1 MRTLPDG
8 SLTVAALH
16 PERSWTREQHLAA
29 DIVNSVYAAAT
40 ALCGGKASEAP
51 RVPRP
56 RDVAAAGAAAER
68 AGIGPRSH
76 REHRV
81 GGGDGW
87 LRSDARTC

>member
-16 PERSWTREQHLAA
+16 PERSWTQERQSAA
-29 DIVNSVYAAAT
+29 DIVDSVYAAAT

-68 AGIGPRSH
+68 AASVRARI
-76 REHRV
+76 ENTKWAEV
-81 GGGDGW
+81 TDG
-87 LRSDARTC
+87 

>member
-16 PERSWTREQHLAA
+16 PERSWTQERQSAA
-29 DIVNSVYAAAT
+29 DIVDSVYAAAT
-40 ALCGGKASEAP
+40 ALCGGKASEVP

-68 AGIGPRSH
+68 AASVRARI
-76 REHRV
+76 ENTEWV
-81 GGGDGW
+81 EVTDG
-87 LRSDARTC
+87 

>member
-16 PERSWTREQHLAA
+16 PEHSWTQERQSAA
-29 DIVNSVYAAAT
+29 DIVDSVYAAAT

-56 RDVAAAGAAAER
+56 RDVVAAGAAAER
-68 AGIGPRSH
+68 AASVRARI
-76 REHRV
+76 ENTEWV
-81 GGGDGW
+81 EVTDG
-87 LRSDARTC
+87 

>member
-29 DIVNSVYAAAT
+29 DIVDSVYAAAT

-56 RDVAAAGAAAER
+56 RDVVLAS
-68 AGIGPRSH
+68 I
-76 REHRV
+76 
-81 GGGDGW
+81 
-87 LRSDARTC
+87 

>member
-16 PERSWTREQHLAA
+16 PERSWTQERQSAA
-29 DIVNSVYAAAT
+29 DIVDSVYAAAT
-40 ALCGGKASEAP
+40 ALCGGKTSDAP

-68 AGIGPRSH
+68 AASVRARI
-76 REHRV
+76 ENTEWV
-81 GGGDGW
+81 EVTDG
-87 LRSDARTC
+87 

>member
-16 PERSWTREQHLAA
+16 PERSWTQERQSAA
-29 DIVNSVYAAAT
+29 DIVDSVYAAAT

-51 RVPRP
+51 RMPRP

-68 AGIGPRSH
+68 AASVRARI
-76 REHRV
+76 ENTEWV
-81 GGGDGW
+81 EVTDG
-87 LRSDARTC
+87 

>member
-29 DIVNSVYAAAT
+29 DIVDSVCAAAT
-40 ALCGGKASEAP
+40 ALLGGRSSDAP

-68 AGIGPRSH
+68 AASVRARI
-76 REHRV
+76 ENTEWV
-81 GGGDGW
+81 EVTDG
-87 LRSDARTC
+87 

>member
-16 PERSWTREQHLAA
+16 PERSWTQERHLAA
-29 DIVNSVYAAAT
+29 DIVDSVCAAAT
-40 ALCGGKASEAP
+40 ALLGGKTSEAP

-68 AGIGPRSH
+68 AASVRARI
-76 REHRV
+76 ENTEWAEV
-81 GGGDGW
+81 TDG
-87 LRSDARTC
+87 

>member
-16 PERSWTREQHLAA
+16 PERSWTQERQSAA
-29 DIVNSVYAAAT
+29 DIVDSVYAAAT

-68 AGIGPRSH
+68 AASVHARI
-76 REHRV
+76 ENTEWAEV
-81 GGGDGW
+81 TDG
-87 LRSDARTC
+87 

>member
-16 PERSWTREQHLAA
+16 PERSWTQERQSAA
-29 DIVNSVYAAAT
+29 DIVDSVYAAAT

-56 RDVAAAGAAAER
+56 RDVAAADAAAER
-68 AGIGPRSH
+68 AASVRARI
-76 REHRV
+76 ENTEWV
-81 GGGDGW
+81 EVTDG
-87 LRSDARTC
+87 

>member
-16 PERSWTREQHLAA
+16 PERSWTQERQSAA
-29 DIVNSVYAAAT
+29 DIVDSVYAAAT

-68 AGIGPRSH
+68 AASVRDRI
-76 REHRV
+76 ENTEWV
-81 GGGDGW
+81 EVTDG
-87 LRSDARTC
+87 

>member
-16 PERSWTREQHLAA
+16 PERSWTQERQSAA
-29 DIVNSVYAAAT
+29 DIVDSVYAAAT

-68 AGIGPRSH
+68 AASVRARIENTEWAEGT
-76 REHRV
+76 
-81 GGGDGW
+81 DG
-87 LRSDARTC
+87 

>member
-8 SLTVAALH
+8 ALTVAALH
-16 PERSWTREQHLAA
+16 PERSWTQERHLAA
-29 DIVNSVYAAAT
+29 DIVDSVYAAAT

-68 AGIGPRSH
+68 AASVRDRI
-76 REHRV
+76 ENTEWAEV
-81 GGGDGW
+81 TDG
-87 LRSDARTC
+87 

>member
-16 PERSWTREQHLAA
+16 PERSWTQERQSAA
-29 DIVNSVYAAAT
+29 DIVDSVYAAAT

-68 AGIGPRSH
+68 AASV
-76 REHRV
+76 RV
-81 GGGDGW
+81 RIENTEWAEVTDG
-87 LRSDARTC
+87 

>member
-16 PERSWTREQHLAA
+16 PERSWTQEQHLAA
-29 DIVNSVYAAAT
+29 DVVDSVYAAAT

-56 RDVAAAGAAAER
+56 RDAAAAGAAAER
-68 AGIGPRSH
+68 AASVRARI
-76 REHRV
+76 ENTEWV
-81 GGGDGW
+81 EVTDG
-87 LRSDARTC
+87 

>member
-29 DIVNSVYAAAT
+29 DIVDSVCASAT
-40 ALCGGKASEAP
+40 VLCGGQASEAP

-68 AGIGPRSH
+68 AASVRARI
-76 REHRV
+76 ENNEWV
-81 GGGDGW
+81 EVTDG
-87 LRSDARTC
+87 

>member
-16 PERSWTREQHLAA
+16 PERSWTQERQSAA
-29 DIVNSVYAAAT
+29 DIVDSIYAAAT

-68 AGIGPRSH
+68 AASVRARI
-76 REHRV
+76 ENTEWV
-81 GGGDGW
+81 EVTDG
-87 LRSDARTC
+87 

>member
-16 PERSWTREQHLAA
+16 PERSWTQERQSAA
-29 DIVNSVYAAAT
+29 DIVDSVYAAAT

-68 AGIGPRSH
+68 AESVRARI
-76 REHRV
+76 ENTEWAEV
-81 GGGDGW
+81 TDG
-87 LRSDARTC
+87 

>member
-16 PERSWTREQHLAA
+16 PERSWTQERQSAA
-29 DIVNSVYAAAT
+29 DIVDSVYAAAT

-68 AGIGPRSH
+68 AASVRARI
-76 REHRV
+76 ENTEWTEV
-81 GGGDGW
+81 TDG
-87 LRSDARTC
+87 

>member
-29 DIVNSVYAAAT
+29 DIVYAAAT

-68 AGIGPRSH
+68 AASVR
-76 REHRV
+76 
-81 GGGDGW
+81 
-87 LRSDARTC
+87 ARIENTEWVEVTDD

>member
-16 PERSWTREQHLAA
+16 PERSWTQERQSAA
-29 DIVNSVYAAAT
+29 DIVDSVYAAAT
-40 ALCGGKASEAP
+40 ALCGGKASDAP

-68 AGIGPRSH
+68 AASVRAHI
-76 REHRV
+76 ENTEWV
-81 GGGDGW
+81 EVTDG
-87 LRSDARTC
+87 

>member
-16 PERSWTREQHLAA
+16 PERSWTQERQSAA
-29 DIVNSVYAAAT
+29 DIVDSVYAAAT

-51 RVPRP
+51 RVSRP

-68 AGIGPRSH
+68 AASVRARI
-76 REHRV
+76 ENTEWV
-81 GGGDGW
+81 EVTDG
-87 LRSDARTC
+87 

>member
-29 DIVNSVYAAAT
+29 DIVDSVYAAAT

-51 RVPRP
+51 RVP
-56 RDVAAAGAAAER
+56 
-68 AGIGPRSH
+68 
-76 REHRV
+76 
-81 GGGDGW
+81 
-87 LRSDARTC
+87 C

>member
-29 DIVNSVYAAAT
+29 DIVDSVYAAAT

-68 AGIGPRSH
+68 AASVRARI
-76 REHRV
+76 EHTEWV
-81 GGGDGW
+81 EVTDG
-87 LRSDARTC
+87 

>member
-16 PERSWTREQHLAA
+16 PERSWTQERQSAA
-29 DIVNSVYAAAT
+29 DIVDSVYAAAT
-40 ALCGGKASEAP
+40 ALCGGRASEAP

-68 AGIGPRSH
+68 AASVRARI
-76 REHRV
+76 ENTEWV
-81 GGGDGW
+81 EVTDG
-87 LRSDARTC
+87 

>member
-16 PERSWTREQHLAA
+16 PERSWTQERQSAA
-29 DIVNSVYAAAT
+29 DIVDSVYAAAT

-68 AGIGPRSH
+68 AASVRDRI
-76 REHRV
+76 ENTEWAEV
-81 GGGDGW
+81 TDG
-87 LRSDARTC
+87 